1 MEQPQQH
8 WLNEQLYVGL
18 DLHKNKWVVTVRT
31 QDVHLKTF
39 VSTADKEVLLN
50 SLANNWPGAKM
61 RAVYEAGCFGYHLA
75 DFLHGHGIETMVVAP
90 HTIPVEPGRFV
101 KTDTIDSRKLAL
113 ELAKGSLRG
122 IYQRSPAELYDRS
135 LVRKRQ
141 QLVKRRVQIQL
152 QVKSDLTFY
161 GIDLPFPLPRYWSKQ
176 VLTQLRTLTIGTP
189 DFQKVFRLSLQEYE
203 ALCDQIRTVDKLLLE
218 LSQSEKYQHQMSLL
232 QRVPGIGRLTG
243 LTLLVELSNIH
254 RFRNAEQF
262 ASYLGLTPSEYSS
275 GETVRKGS
283 LTGMGHSRLRTLLI
297 EAAWSAIRQD
307 PVLLQKFQRLSV
319 GKSKAKAIVA
329 VAKSLAN
336 RIRRVLLKQEPYVIG
351 VS

>member
-39 VSTADKEVLLN
+39 VSTSDKEVLLN

-141 QLVKRRVQIQL
+141 Q
-152 QVKSDLTFY
+152 S
-161 GIDLPFPLPRYWSKQ
+161 P
-176 VLTQLRTLTIGTP
+176 
-189 DFQKVFRLSLQEYE
+189 
-203 ALCDQIRTVDKLLLE
+203 
-218 LSQSEKYQHQMSLL
+218 
-232 QRVPGIGRLTG
+232 
-243 LTLLVELSNIH
+243 
-254 RFRNAEQF
+254 
-262 ASYLGLTPSEYSS
+262 
-275 GETVRKGS
+275 
-283 LTGMGHSRLRTLLI
+283 
-297 EAAWSAIRQD
+297 
-307 PVLLQKFQRLSV
+307 
-319 GKSKAKAIVA
+319 
-329 VAKSLAN
+329 
-336 RIRRVLLKQEPYVIG
+336 
-351 VS
+351 